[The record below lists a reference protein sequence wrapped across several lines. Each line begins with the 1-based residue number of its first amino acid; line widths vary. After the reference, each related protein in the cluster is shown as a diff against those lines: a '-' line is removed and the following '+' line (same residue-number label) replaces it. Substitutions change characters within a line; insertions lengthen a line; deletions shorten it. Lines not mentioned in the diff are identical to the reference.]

1 MEDLCVLNETYTFQP
16 PSYKYTHSFASFT
29 TTFHALMMG
38 TEARVFRVLVKCPTK
53 GPYPCSFYLPFMD
66 LVKTFISAED
76 TWLWLFLSGSSGVS
90 APTCSHPLAQH
101 GKVKTVAFSAPLSL
115 DNKWR
120 KSQVIHQHFASLVC
134 LKRHSAVFLY
144 VPFTIYLL
152 LLGVTETG
160 SHSKLSKL
168 ECPNWPGTPCL
179 LQVGLKLAAIPLP
192 LLPECWDYR
201 CVPTHPA
208 FSVHS

>member
-1 MEDLCVLNETYTFQP
+1 MRLTYFSHRAICTRIP
-16 PSYKYTHSFASFT
+16 LPRFT
-29 TTFHALMMG
+29 TTFHALVMG
-38 TEARVFRVLVKCPTK
+38 TEARVLRVLVKCPTK

-101 GKVKTVAFSAPLSL
+101 GKVKTIAFSAPLSL
-115 DNKWR
+115 DNKWW

-160 SHSKLSKL
+160 SHSKLSKHSKL
-168 ECPNWPGTPCL
+168 AWNSLSTPSWTQTCSDPSASASRVL
-179 LQVGLKLAAIPLP
+179 WLQVCTNTPSLFCT
-192 LLPECWDYR
+192 LLI
-201 CVPTHPA
+201 
-208 FSVHS
+208 